1 MTPVNMFALRV
12 DGICEGTQ
20 KPDIFQAKE
29 ETYELKHEFSKL
41 MKHFVS
47 IHVQH
52 SSKQDI

>member
-1 MTPVNMFALRV
+1 MILVNMFALHV
-12 DGICEGTQ
+12 DGIHDGTQ
-20 KPDIFQAKE
+20 KPDVFQAKE
-29 ETYELKHEFSKL
+29 ESYELKHEFSKL

>member
-1 MTPVNMFALRV
+1 MTPVNMFALPV

-29 ETYELKHEFSKL
+29 ESYELKHEFSKL